1 MLRVDFIDD
10 EGVVIFKMDIDSDVS
25 AIAVAKMAKEIM
37 CHTSVEL
44 IIIDGIEVQ
53 VSSNY
58 AVTSVEVAKA
68 WMFCTNTKRMLL
80 KAAEDGT
87 LGSKLNRMYE
97 QDRI

>member
-1 MLRVDFIDD
+1 MLRINFINE

-25 AIAVAKMAKEIM
+25 AVTVAAMAKEIM

-44 IIIDGIEVQ
+44 ITIDGIEVQ

-68 WMFCTNTKRMLL
+68 WSFCTHTKRMLL
-80 KAAEDGT
+80 EAAKDGT
-87 LGSKLNRMYE
+87 LGSKLNVMYE